1 MTDGMIDDKA
11 TVNTDDSCAP
21 NGLDELPALLPN
33 LQTKLPEKK
42 EKMIIERTQFAG
54 ANLVGVMIMAI
65 GPSFSSSGSWSAMC
79 RNRGRRKARVL
90 PGETID

>member
-11 TVNTDDSCAP
+11 TVNTDDSCPP
-21 NGLDELPALLPN
+21 NSLDELPALLPN
-33 LQTKLPEKK
+33 LQAKLPKRN
-42 EKMIIERTQFAG
+42 MIIERTQFAG

-90 PGETID
+90 PGDLIN